1 MQAVKVL
8 RCSLTARSSVIL
20 KELLNHSLLYNQ
32 IYSNRQQ
39 GHFFAT
45 MTFAQD
51 KDKYLNMSLD
61 AKRKIYK
68 CTSDGFNTLSDIETW
83 PEYLQQHQ
91 SRLASQFANCKE
103 KAGVEKKV
111 VRPELAAK
119 VSLWKGDITTLEIDS
134 IVNAA
139 NKSLLGGGGVDGAI
153 HRAAGGSLKE
163 ECRSLEGCKVGEA
176 KITGGYMLPSKYV
189 IHTVGPQG
197 EKPKDLQ
204 SCYESCLALM
214 KENNLKSIA
223 FPCISTGIYGYPQ
236 DAAAKVALQAVRSY
250 MEGNH
255 EEVDRIIFCVFLPA
269 DVTIYENLLQLFFPT
284 T

>member
-1 MQAVKVL
+1 
-8 RCSLTARSSVIL
+8 
-20 KELLNHSLLYNQ
+20 
-32 IYSNRQQ
+32 
-39 GHFFAT
+39 
-45 MTFAQD
+45 
-51 KDKYLNMSLD
+51 MSLD

-91 SRLASQFANCKE
+91 SRLASQS
-103 KAGVEKKV
+103 
-111 VRPELAAK
+111 K

-214 KENNLKSIA
+214 KENNLKSIHILKQPIA
-223 FPCISTGIYGYPQ
+223 FPGFSLHIYWHLWQVFLWRFLVDLKWMELVTASIISEIKFQDSCLTIISHVLSGYPQ
-236 DAAAKVALQAVRSY
+236 DAAAKVALQAVRTY